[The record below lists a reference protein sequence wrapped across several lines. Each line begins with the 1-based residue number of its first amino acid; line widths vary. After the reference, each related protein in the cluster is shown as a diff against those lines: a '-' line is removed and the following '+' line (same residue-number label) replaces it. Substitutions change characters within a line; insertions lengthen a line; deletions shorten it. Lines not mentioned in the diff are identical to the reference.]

1 MRARVKNK
9 DKTARHLH
17 VKTDHV
23 IRVVFLK
30 IYFNFPHS
38 KLLLNLIRANFQY
51 QISER
56 DQTADT
62 RHPFPD
68 NAKHTLSYL
77 LHPGG
82 SLVLVP
88 SAFPHKKPWFSHTGS
103 IFFFFFNPLQ
113 FYSPISLRARS
124 AFKVQPADHVIRKLE
139 ALCFRR
145 LRNQSF
151 GCGRNSSEGN
161 LSSCSTSTLAQCWLL
176 LHRPLV
182 NPHIDMDVDNLH
194 GCPSVRERERA
205 RQRPGLHYS

>member
-1 MRARVKNK
+1 MIRQQIRDIHFQIMPNTRSFIFFILEDLWCWYLQHFPTKN
-9 DKTARHLH
+9 L
-17 VKTDHV
+17 
-23 IRVVFLK
+23 
-30 IYFNFPHS
+30 
-38 KLLLNLIRANFQY
+38 
-51 QISER
+51 
-56 DQTADT
+56 
-62 RHPFPD
+62 
-68 NAKHTLSYL
+68 
-77 LHPGG
+77 G
-82 SLVLVP
+82 LVTQEV
-88 SAFPHKKPWFSHTGS
+88 S
-103 IFFFFFNPLQ
+103 FFFFNPLQ

-205 RQRPGLHYS
+205 TQRPGLHYS